1 MLVACKGWVNA
12 VLQGMAGR
20 GPIEAATDRPPA
32 PGRVSTS
39 PRTSVPYHQRDGL
52 SNRIALARSDP
63 GDRGD
68 RGETG
73 RVMTETT
80 ERRVDTTERRADV
93 TRQRLMAAA
102 SQQFARHS
110 YSMVS
115 LDDILAKAELTKGAM
130 YFHFPSKQALA
141 LAIIDELTEMSRAA
155 ITELLSRAMSGLETL
170 IDLFYLL
177 AVQDT
182 QNEVARAGTR
192 LIETLDNPTTD
203 PAVTLWQSWI
213 EFVTNLLQKAVAE
226 GDIVDHT
233 DPEDIAKILVA
244 LWVGMRRISD
254 LDQPERYLDNLR
266 SAWILT
272 LPSVTNPD
280 RVDYFTQFIKRRHA
294 LAMNKVSAQG
304 LPLDLHATAA
314 PSAHTDP

>member
-1 MLVACKGWVNA
+1 MLVPCKGWVNA

-20 GPIEAATDRPPA
+20 GPTEAPTDRPPA

-39 PRTSVPYHQRDGL
+39 PRTTVPYHQRDGL
-52 SNRIALARSDP
+52 GDRIALARSDP

-68 RGETG
+68 RDETG
-73 RVMTETT
+73 RVMTETS
-80 ERRVDTTERRADV
+80 ERRVDTTERRADL
-93 TRQRLMAAA
+93 RAND
-102 SQQFARHS
+102 SSPPHHSQFARHS

-155 ITELLSRAMSGLETL
+155 VTELLSRAMSGLETL

-182 QNEVARAGTR
+182 QNEVARAGAR
-192 LIETLDNPTTD
+192 LLETLDNPTTD

-213 EFVTNLLQKAVAE
+213 EFVTTLIKKQSPKATSSTTPIPKTSPKCWWRCGWVCAE
-226 GDIVDHT
+226 S
-233 DPEDIAKILVA
+233 A
-244 LWVGMRRISD
+244 IST
-254 LDQPERYLDNLR
+254 
-266 SAWILT
+266 S
-272 LPSVTNPD
+272 
-280 RVDYFTQFIKRRHA
+280 
-294 LAMNKVSAQG
+294 
-304 LPLDLHATAA
+304 
-314 PSAHTDP
+314 PSATLITFEMHGY